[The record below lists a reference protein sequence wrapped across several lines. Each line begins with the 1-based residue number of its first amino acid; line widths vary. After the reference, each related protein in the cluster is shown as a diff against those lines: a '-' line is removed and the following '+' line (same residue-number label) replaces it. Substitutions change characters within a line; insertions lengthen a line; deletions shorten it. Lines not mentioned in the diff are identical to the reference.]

1 MGPKGPGPMGPGPM
15 GPGPL
20 GPKNDVIILLQKHNF
35 WKNTFFE
42 EIDLLYDHPSPK
54 PGRKWPQMDYLVT
67 SFSSKC
73 QRFLGKSWIFLQFLM
88 FFRGNMSDFM
98 KKSFFDLIELLVRF
112 WRFCVF
118 PCARRPAIIFSK
130 LWPPYWFWC
139 LFVFFW
145 GLLCLFALSWVQG
158 PWAHGPWAQ
167 GPWAQGN
174 FLHLSTPLLY

>member
-1 MGPKGPGPMGPGPM
+1 
-15 GPGPL
+15 
-20 GPKNDVIILLQKHNF
+20 
-35 WKNTFFE
+35 
-42 EIDLLYDHPSPK
+42 
-54 PGRKWPQMDYLVT
+54 MDYLVT

-73 QRFLGKSWIFLQFLM
+73 QRFLGKSWIVLQFLA
-88 FFRGNMSDFM
+88 FFEKQMSDFM

-118 PCARRPAIIFSK
+118 PCACRPTIIFSK

-158 PWAHGPWAQ
+158 PWAQ

-174 FLHLSTPLLY
+174 FLYLSTPNFQRLPTPNSQHLSTPNFQHLSTPNFLHLPTPNFLHLPTPNFSASLDS